1 MVNTRSYFDPSK
13 KLLIFWI
20 IGSFYEG
27 DSLTEKEAE
36 SLMAD
41 VDKNKDGVIS
51 YKEFVKMLTDDD
63 TAFNDNKKSYW
74 IEK

>member
-1 MVNTRSYFDPSK
+1 MFFGRWQPDR
-13 KLLIFWI
+13 
-20 IGSFYEG
+20 
-27 DSLTEKEAE
+27 KEAE

>member
-1 MVNTRSYFDPSK
+1 M
-13 KLLIFWI
+13 
-20 IGSFYEG
+20 EG

-63 TAFNDNKKSYW
+63 TGFNDNKKSYFGHQRLTALLHVAHYQLLAARQ
-74 IEK
+74 